1 MSNFKTLINQ
11 IVDGYIKNT
20 RFCNILI
27 GSIRSIEPLT
37 INISSEKFLP
47 LDFFTFS
54 SKTSYLKSTK
64 NNQIIGDKLIMVQAT
79 GGQKYIVLDKYEDI
93 ATGSSVSVIESVSP
107 LKIRLANGKIIAK
120 AQYMIFSKGLESLRN
135 ATDTSLIGKKLITMK
150 ETGTDNYIF
159 IAESE

>member
-54 SKTSYLKSTK
+54 SKTSYLKNTQ
-64 NNQIIGDKLIMVQAT
+64 NNQLIGDKLIMVQAT

-93 ATGSSVSVIESVSP
+93 ATGSSVSVIERISP
-107 LKIRLANGKIIAK
+107 LKIRLANGKIIN
-120 AQYMIFSKGLESLRN
+120 QYMIFSKGLESLRN